1 MAHLYWSIVCKTE
14 DCKFRHLV
22 SYMGENMSGETFIA
36 RPASIHFRC
45 FECEKEYDYS
55 EDELKMF
62 PSASPPPVGWKSVF

>member
-1 MAHLYWSIVCKTE
+1 
-14 DCKFRHLV
+14 
-22 SYMGENMSGETFIA
+22 MGENMSGETFIA